1 MVLVLPPALAP
12 LKDSSALAVAVGFA
26 LVATA
31 ATAVL
36 LRRHDAPKAKTRDG
50 KPLRQAHA
58 LPNSRFLVGDLLE
71 VANNAEYLYD
81 WMSDVSLSFGNEPWR
96 TRILG
101 RPDAIV
107 ISTPDGI
114 EDVLVKQSFN
124 FPRGEEA
131 NASVSDVFG
140 KSLLTM
146 DGHDWLRQRKTAA
159 KFFTAKALRICMTT
173 TMHKTVLQMYE
184 VLDQH
189 VASGATLDLSHLLS
203 QFALQTFTQV
213 GLGVD
218 LRWIGSDESSAIG
231 ELTLQGTPVL
241 MRRGHVPTFWWKLE
255 RYLNFGPERKLS
267 QVMVTGRE
275 WIQAV
280 MNKSLDAFAKRQHER
295 SKDKKNE
302 ESGDA
307 VKSMIELFFE
317 HSQEDADG
325 LRSEDMVDFI
335 LTFVLAAQDTSSLTL
350 TRFFAMLA
358 KHPEV
363 AQRVHQEMEAVLPP
377 LGVTKDTYLTTEHIH
392 HLVYLDATI
401 HEVLRLYPTVP
412 MIGREAADDTIV
424 SGVLVRKGS
433 VVFNQSYAMAR
444 NPKVWGPDAAE
455 FKPERWIDPTTRELL
470 KFPPTKFLAFGAG
483 PHMCIGMKLG
493 MMELRVVAANLV
505 HRYALSLAVPNDGE
519 YRVGVTLMMKNPL
532 LVKVKHAVDASAP

>member
-1 MVLVLPPALAP
+1 MVLVLPPALAS
-12 LKDSSALAVAVGFA
+12 LKDSSALAVAV
-26 LVATA
+26 
-31 ATAVL
+31 
-36 LRRHDAPKAKTRDG
+36 AKTRDG

-96 TRILG
+96 MRIMG

-140 KSLLTM
+140 
-146 DGHDWLRQRKTAA
+146 
-159 KFFTAKALRICMTT
+159 
-173 TMHKTVLQMYE
+173 
-184 VLDQH
+184 
-189 VASGATLDLSHLLS
+189 
-203 QFALQTFTQV
+203 
-213 GLGVD
+213 
-218 LRWIGSDESSAIG
+218 SAIG

-280 MNKSLDAFAKRQHER
+280 MNKSLDAFAKRQTKR
-295 SKDKKNE
+295 SKHSKNE
-302 ESGDA
+302 ESDST
-307 VKSMIELFFE
+307 VESMIDLFFQ
-317 HSQEDADG
+317 HSQEDTAV

-335 LTFVLAAQDTSSLTL
+335 LAFDTSSLAL
-350 TRFFAMLA
+350 TRFFVMLA

-363 AQRVHQEMEAVLPP
+363 AQRVRQEMATVLPS
-377 LGVTKDTYLTTEHIH
+377 LGVTKDTYITIDHVNR
-392 HLVYLDATI
+392 LVYLEATI
-401 HEVLRLYPTVP
+401 LEVLRLYTTVP
-412 MIGREAADDTIV
+412 MI
-424 SGVLVRKGS
+424 
-433 VVFNQSYAMAR
+433 
-444 NPKVWGPDAAE
+444 
-455 FKPERWIDPTTRELL
+455 TR
-470 KFPPTKFLAFGAG
+470 
-483 PHMCIGMKLG
+483 
-493 MMELRVVAANLV
+493 VAANDTVVCGNVL
-505 HRYALSLAVPNDGE
+505 
-519 YRVGVTLMMKNPL
+519 NPL